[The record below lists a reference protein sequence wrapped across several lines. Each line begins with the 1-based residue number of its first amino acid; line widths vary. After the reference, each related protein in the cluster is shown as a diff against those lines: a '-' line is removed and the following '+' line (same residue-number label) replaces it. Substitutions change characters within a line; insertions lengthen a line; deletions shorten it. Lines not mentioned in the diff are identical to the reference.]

1 MITKKGIKLF
11 GIVLL
16 INAISLIAELFYFGV
31 KFSKNVFMLVLLFS
45 VVESLLLDRFV
56 VVGGVVDEQN

>member
-1 MITKKGIKLF
+1 MINKKDIKLF
-11 GIVLL
+11 FIVLL

-45 VVESLLLDRFV
+45 VVESLLIDKFSIR
-56 VVGGVVDEQN
+56 GGIVDGE